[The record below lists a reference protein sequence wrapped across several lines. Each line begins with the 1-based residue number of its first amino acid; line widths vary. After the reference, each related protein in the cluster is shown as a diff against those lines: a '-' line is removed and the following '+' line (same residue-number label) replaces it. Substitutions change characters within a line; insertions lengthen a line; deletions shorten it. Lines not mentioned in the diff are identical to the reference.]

1 MIRIVSLQND
11 PPRACFAALA
21 GFELDPAITEADPR
35 AAALVAALP
44 DGWRT
49 LYFGRF
55 EDGRLG
61 VMGSGHPDVPV
72 AIETDPPSDGKV
84 RYTTR
89 DVADRLGITTQRVR
103 DLARARG
110 VGTRYGR
117 DLVFQAA
124 DLPILAEKR
133 RPGRRKARSSSTA

>member
-21 GFELDPAITEADPR
+21 GFELDPTITDADPR

-44 DGWRT
+44 HGCHT

-72 AIETDPPSDGKV
+72 AIETAPPANGKAH
-84 RYTTR
+84 YTTR
-89 DVADRLGITTQRVR
+89 DVAESLGITTQRVR
-103 DLARARG
+103 DL
-110 VGTRYGR
+110 
-117 DLVFQAA
+117 VFRAA
-124 DLPILAEKR
+124 DLPVLAEKR
-133 RPGRRKARSSSTA
+133 RPGRRKVET